1 MYKSG
6 EFLKSIR
13 KTDLLIKRKN
23 EQLERLEHLAV
34 YSRGEPD
41 PNGGGRG
48 TKVVMDSKAEIVC
61 RIVDLRDEINKSI
74 DSLIDTKLRA
84 MKMIDELSNGDI
96 IDILYQRYFEY
107 RRWEDIAEDKHRS
120 LDWVFRLHR
129 EGLRKLE
136 KYF

>member
-34 YSRGEPD
+34 YSRAEPD

-48 TKVVMDSKAEIVC
+48 TKTVMDSKAEIVC
-61 RIVDLRDEINKSI
+61 RIVDLKDEINRQI
-74 DSLIDTKLRA
+74 DALIDIKLRA

-96 IDILYQRYFEY
+96 VDVLYQRYFEY
-107 RRWEDIAEDKHRS
+107 KRWEDIAEDKHRS